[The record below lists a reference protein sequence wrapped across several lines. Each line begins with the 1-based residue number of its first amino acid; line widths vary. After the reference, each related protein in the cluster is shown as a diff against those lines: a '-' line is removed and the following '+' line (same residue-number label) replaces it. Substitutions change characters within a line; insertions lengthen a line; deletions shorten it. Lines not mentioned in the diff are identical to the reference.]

1 MEVAELMDE
10 AKRAGME
17 LLQREGDLVVR
28 GPVSLESLAKELIKR
43 KPEVLASLNQRRD
56 FGIWMEKQW
65 IECSLPEW
73 WNILNTS
80 IKGKDWQRTEFAWD
94 MLVRG
99 LRDDGQVLQ

>member
-43 KPEVLASLNQRRD
+43 KPEV
-56 FGIWMEKQW
+56 
-65 IECSLPEW
+65 
-73 WNILNTS
+73 
-80 IKGKDWQRTEFAWD
+80 
-94 MLVRG
+94 
-99 LRDDGQVLQ
+99 